1 MIITG
6 SVVMTCGRLLT
17 QSSDSVDRLKNIA
30 LAAAAQTTKR
40 SASSDRT
47 LTAVIIKFDSR
58 HEGITK
64 KFRL

>member
-1 MIITG
+1 MIVTG

-17 QSSDSVDRLKNIA
+17 QSSVDRLKNIA

>member
-17 QSSDSVDRLKNIA
+17 QSSVDRLKNIA

-47 LTAVIIKFDSR
+47 FTAVIIKFDSR

>member
-17 QSSDSVDRLKNIA
+17 QSSVDRLKNIA